1 MSEDFRDE
9 TPRRDDDGGRQVR
22 LVTVAAGVGALLLVA
37 SVVVDVAWA
46 DEPVTPDL
54 PDLPSRPTLPSNLPT
69 ELPSLPSDY
78 PTEFPTELPTD
89 LPTDL
94 PDLPDLPS
102 DFPTELPEIPDLP
115 TELPTLPELPGGD
128 G

>member
-1 MSEDFRDE
+1 MSEDFRDG
-9 TPRRDDDGGRQVR
+9 PAPAGDAGPQVR

-46 DEPVTPDL
+46 DEPVAPQLDL
-54 PDLPSRPTLPSNLPT
+54 PRPTLNLPSNLP
-69 ELPSLPSDY
+69 SGF

-89 LPTDL
+89 LPSERPTDL
-94 PDLPDLPS
+94 PTELPELPELPS
-102 DFPTELPEIPDLP
+102 NFPTELPELPSGFP
-115 TELPTLPELPGGD
+115 TELPTFPGGN